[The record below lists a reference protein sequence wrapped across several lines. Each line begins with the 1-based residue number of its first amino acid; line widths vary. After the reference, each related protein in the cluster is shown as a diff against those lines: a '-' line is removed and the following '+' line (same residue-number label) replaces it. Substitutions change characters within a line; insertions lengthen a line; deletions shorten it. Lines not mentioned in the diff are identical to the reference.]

1 MTSDQRDIIRSL
13 HDISQ
18 MIILAAEMH
27 RQHTRLLIVLLQ
39 AHANTTDII
48 AEMRANEEMF
58 CGYLTRVSSLSET
71 LRVALTPRKE
81 QGE

>member
-1 MTSDQRDIIRSL
+1 
-13 HDISQ
+13 

-58 CGYLTRVSSLSET
+58 CGYLTRISSLSDT
-71 LRVALTPRKE
+71 LRVVMTPRTE
-81 QGE
+81 TAE